1 MNAKVFQDGAPG
13 DGAKDKERIAKRLAR
28 AGVCSRREAERM
40 IADGR
45 VAVDGE
51 TLTSPAISVTRDA
64 RITVDG
70 KPVAKAER
78 TRLWRFHKPRGVLT
92 THRDP
97 EGRPTVFDGL
107 PKALGRLISVGRLD
121 YNSEGLLLLTN
132 DGGLARRLELP
143 SGGWVRRYR
152 VRAFGKIDAK
162 RLEAL
167 AAGISIDGVN
177 YGPIQCGIESQRG
190 DNSWLALSLREGKNR
205 EIRRVM
211 EHLGLTVNRLIRIG
225 FGPFALARLAPGAIE
240 EVPAKA
246 IAEKLG
252 KGSSATPGAKAPK
265 AKPRAR
271 KPAPRGRRKGGQAVA
286 RRRR

>member
-1 MNAKVFQDGAPG
+1 MSAKGSAPG
-13 DGAKDKERIAKRLAR
+13 DGAKGKERIAKRLAR

-45 VAVDGE
+45 VAVDGK
-51 TLTSPAISVTRDA
+51 TLTSPALSVTADA

-70 KPVAKAER
+70 KPVAKAGR

-121 YNSEGLLLLTN
+121 FNSEGLLLLTN

-152 VRAFGKIDAK
+152 VRAFGNIDAE

-167 AAGISIDGVN
+167 AAGITIDGVN
-177 YGPIQCGIESQRG
+177 YGPIHCGIERRRG
-190 DNSWLALSLREGKNR
+190 DNTWLALSLREGKNR

-211 EHLGLTVNRLIRIG
+211 EHLGLTVSRLIRIG
-225 FGPFALARLAPGAIE
+225 FGPFALAKLAPGAIE

-246 IAEKLG
+246 LAEKLG
-252 KGSSATPGAKAPK
+252 KDSAAAPGAKARKP
-265 AKPRAR
+265 KPRAR
-271 KPAPRGRRKGGQAVA
+271 RPAPQRGRKGGQAHA
-286 RRRR
+286 HHRR

>member
-1 MNAKVFQDGAPG
+1 MSANGPAPG
-13 DGAKDKERIAKRLAR
+13 DGASKERIAKRLAG

-45 VAVDGE
+45 VAIDGE
-51 TLTSPAISVTRDA
+51 TLTSPAISVTEDA

-152 VRAFGKIDAK
+152 VRAFGKVDAE

-167 AAGISIDGVN
+167 AAGITIDGVN

-190 DNSWLALSLREGKNR
+190 DNSWLTLSLKEGKNR

-225 FGPFALARLAPGAIE
+225 FGPFALAKLAAGAIE

-252 KGSSATPGAKAPK
+252 KGSAAAAPGAKARK
-265 AKPRAR
+265 AKPRPR
-271 KPAPRGRRKGGQAVA
+271 KPAPRGRRSGGPARA

>member
-1 MNAKVFQDGAPG
+1 
-13 DGAKDKERIAKRLAR
+13 
-28 AGVCSRREAERM
+28 M

-45 VAVDGE
+45 VAVDGK
-51 TLTSPAISVTRDA
+51 TLTNPAISVTAEA

-70 KPVAKAER
+70 KRIGKAER
-78 TRLWRFHKPRGVLT
+78 TRLWRFHKPRGTLT

-121 YNSEGLLLLTN
+121 FNSEGLLLLTN

-152 VRAFGKIDAK
+152 VRAFGKVDSE
-162 RLEAL
+162 RLAAL
-167 AAGISIDGVN
+167 AAGITIDGVN
-177 YGPIQCGIESQRG
+177 YGPIHCGIERQRG

-246 IAEKLG
+246 LTDMLG
-252 KGSSATPGAKAPK
+252 KGAAAAGAKAGK
-265 AKPRAR
+265 AKPRAQ
-271 KPAPRGRRKGGQAVA
+271 KPAPRRRRKGGQAHA
-286 RRRR
+286 HRRR

>member
-1 MNAKVFQDGAPG
+1 MSAKEPNGGTAG
-13 DGAKDKERIAKRLAR
+13 KERIAKRLAR

-45 VAVDGE
+45 VAIDGE
-51 TLTSPAISVTRDA
+51 TLTSPAVSVTAEA

-152 VRAFGKIDAK
+152 VRAFGKVDAG

-167 AAGISIDGVN
+167 AAGITIDGVN

-190 DNSWLALSLREGKNR
+190 DNSWLALSLKEGKNR

-225 FGPFALARLAPGAIE
+225 FGPFALGKLAPGAIE
-240 EVPAKA
+240 QVPAKA

-252 KGSSATPGAKAPK
+252 KGGAGAKAAK

-271 KPAPRGRRKGGQAVA
+271 KPAPGGRRKGGQARA

>member
-1 MNAKVFQDGAPG
+1 MSANGPAPG
-13 DGAKDKERIAKRLAR
+13 DGAIKERIAKRLAR

-45 VAVDGE
+45 VAIDGK
-51 TLTSPAISVTRDA
+51 TLTSPAISVTAEA

-70 KPVAKAER
+70 KRIGKAER
-78 TRLWRFHKPRGVLT
+78 TRLWRFHKPRGKLT

-152 VRAFGKIDAK
+152 VRAFGKVDAE
-162 RLEAL
+162 RLAAL
-167 AAGISIDGVN
+167 AAGITIDGVN
-177 YGPIQCGIESQRG
+177 YGPIHCGIERQRG
-190 DNSWLALSLREGKNR
+190 DNTWLALSLQEGKNR
-205 EIRRVM
+205 EIRHVM

-246 IAEKLG
+246 LADMLG
-252 KGSSATPGAKAPK
+252 KGAAAASAKAGK

-271 KPAPRGRRKGGQAVA
+271 KPAPRRRRKEGQAHA
-286 RRRR
+286 HRRR

>member
-1 MNAKVFQDGAPG
+1 MSAKGPAPG
-13 DGAKDKERIAKRLAR
+13 DGASKERIAKRIAR
-28 AGVCSRREAERM
+28 AGVCSRREAERL

-51 TLTSPAISVTRDA
+51 TLTSPAISVTEDA

-70 KPVAKAER
+70 KPIAKAER

-97 EGRPTVFDGL
+97 EGRPTVFDRL

-121 YNSEGLLLLTN
+121 FNSEGLLLLTN
-132 DGGLARRLELP
+132 DGELARRLELP

-152 VRAFGKIDAK
+152 VRAFGKIDPE
-162 RLEAL
+162 RLGAL

-177 YGPIQCGIESQRG
+177 YGPIRCQIERQRG
-190 DNSWLALSLREGKNR
+190 DNTWLALSLQEGKNR

-211 EHLGLTVNRLIRIG
+211 EHLGLTINRLIRIG
-225 FGPFALARLAPGAIE
+225 FGPFALAKLAPGAID

-246 IAEKLG
+246 LADMLG
-252 KGSSATPGAKAPK
+252 KGSAPGAKADE

-271 KPAPRGRRKGGQAVA
+271 KPAAARRRRKGGQARA
-286 RRRR
+286 HHRR

>member
-1 MNAKVFQDGAPG
+1 MSANGPTPG
-13 DGAKDKERIAKRLAR
+13 DGASKERIAKRLAR
-28 AGVCSRREAERM
+28 AGVCSRREAERL

-70 KPVAKAER
+70 KRIGKAER

-121 YNSEGLLLLTN
+121 FNSEGLLLLTN

-152 VRAFGKIDAK
+152 VRAFGKVDAE
-162 RLEAL
+162 RLAAL
-167 AAGISIDGVN
+167 AAGITIDGVN
-177 YGPIQCGIESQRG
+177 YGPIHCGIERRRG
-190 DNSWLALSLREGKNR
+190 DNTWLALSLQEGKNR

-211 EHLGLTVNRLIRIG
+211 EHLGLTVSRLIRIG
-225 FGPFALARLAPGAIE
+225 FGPFALGKLAPGAIE
-240 EVPAKA
+240 EVPGKA
-246 IAEKLG
+246 LADMLG
-252 KGSSATPGAKAPK
+252 KGSAAPGAKARK

-271 KPAPRGRRKGGQAVA
+271 RPTPRGRGKGGQAVA
-286 RRRR
+286 HRRR

>member
-1 MNAKVFQDGAPG
+1 MNTKEPQGSAKGT
-13 DGAKDKERIAKRLAR
+13 ERIAKRLAR

-51 TLTSPAISVTRDA
+51 TLTSPAISVTREA

-143 SGGWVRRYR
+143 SGGWIRRYR
-152 VRAFGKIDAK
+152 VRAFGKVDAA
-162 RLEAL
+162 RLKAL
-167 AAGISIDGVN
+167 AAGITIDGVN

-190 DNSWLALSLREGKNR
+190 DNSWLMLSLREGKNR

-225 FGPFALARLAPGAIE
+225 FGPFALGKLKPGAIE

-246 IAEKLG
+246 IAEKLRQEADMPG
-252 KGSSATPGAKAPK
+252 KGATPGAKAPK
-265 AKPRAR
+265 AKPRAG
-271 KPAPRGRRKGGQAVA
+271 KPTPRRGRKGGQAHA

>member
-1 MNAKVFQDGAPG
+1 
-13 DGAKDKERIAKRLAR
+13 
-28 AGVCSRREAERM
+28 M

-51 TLTSPAISVTRDA
+51 TLTSPAISVTEDA

-78 TRLWRFHKPRGVLT
+78 TRLWRFHKPRGTLT

-121 YNSEGLLLLTN
+121 FNSEGLLLLTN

-152 VRAFGKIDAK
+152 VRAFGKVDAE

-167 AAGISIDGVN
+167 AAGITIDGVN
-177 YGPIQCGIESQRG
+177 YGPIHCGIERRRG
-190 DNSWLALSLREGKNR
+190 DNTWLALSLREGKNR

-211 EHLGLTVNRLIRIG
+211 EHLGLTVSRLIRIG
-225 FGPFALARLAPGAIE
+225 FGPFALGRLARGAIE
-240 EVPAKA
+240 EVPGKA
-246 IAEKLG
+246 LADMLG
-252 KGSSATPGAKAPK
+252 KGSAAPGAKARK

-271 KPAPRGRRKGGQAVA
+271 RPAPGGRGRGGRAVA
-286 RRRR
+286 HRRR

>member
-1 MNAKVFQDGAPG
+1 MSANGPTPG
-13 DGAKDKERIAKRLAR
+13 DGASKERIAKRLAR

-51 TLTSPAISVTRDA
+51 TLTSPAISVTEDA

-78 TRLWRFHKPRGVLT
+78 TRLWRFHKPRGTLT

-121 YNSEGLLLLTN
+121 FNSEGLLLLTN

-152 VRAFGKIDAK
+152 VRAFGKVDAE

-167 AAGISIDGVN
+167 AAGITIDGVN
-177 YGPIQCGIESQRG
+177 YGPIHCGIERRRG
-190 DNSWLALSLREGKNR
+190 DNTWLALSLREGKNR

-211 EHLGLTVNRLIRIG
+211 EHLGLTVSRLIRIG
-225 FGPFALARLAPGAIE
+225 FGPFALGRLARGAIE
-240 EVPAKA
+240 EVPGKA
-246 IAEKLG
+246 LADMLG
-252 KGSSATPGAKAPK
+252 KGSAAPGAKARK

-271 KPAPRGRRKGGQAVA
+271 RPAPGGRGRGGRAVA
-286 RRRR
+286 HRRR

>member
-1 MNAKVFQDGAPG
+1 MSANGPTPG
-13 DGAKDKERIAKRLAR
+13 DGASKERIAKRLAR

-51 TLTSPAISVTRDA
+51 TLTSPAISVTEDA

-78 TRLWRFHKPRGVLT
+78 TRLWRFHKPRGTLT

-121 YNSEGLLLLTN
+121 FNSEGLLLLTN

-152 VRAFGKIDAK
+152 VRAFGKVNAE

-167 AAGISIDGVN
+167 AAGITIDGVN
-177 YGPIQCGIESQRG
+177 YGPIHCGIERRRG
-190 DNSWLALSLREGKNR
+190 DNTWLALSLREGKNR

-211 EHLGLTVNRLIRIG
+211 EHLGLTVSRLIRIG
-225 FGPFALARLAPGAIE
+225 FGPFALGRLARGAIE
-240 EVPAKA
+240 EVPGKA
-246 IAEKLG
+246 LADMLG
-252 KGSSATPGAKAPK
+252 KGSAPGAKARK

-271 KPAPRGRRKGGQAVA
+271 KPAPQRGRKGGQARA
-286 RRRR
+286 HRRR

>member
-1 MNAKVFQDGAPG
+1 MSANGPAPG
-13 DGAKDKERIAKRLAR
+13 DGASKERIAKRLAR

-45 VAVDGE
+45 VAIDGE
-51 TLTSPAISVTRDA
+51 TLTSPAISVTEDA

-152 VRAFGKIDAK
+152 VRAFGKVDAE

-167 AAGISIDGVN
+167 AAGITIDGVN

-190 DNSWLALSLREGKNR
+190 DNSWLTLSLKEGKNR

-225 FGPFALARLAPGAIE
+225 FGPFALAKLAPGAIE

-252 KGSSATPGAKAPK
+252 KGSAAAAPGAKARK
-265 AKPRAR
+265 AKPRPR
-271 KPAPRGRRKGGQAVA
+271 KPAPRGRRSGGPARA

>member
-1 MNAKVFQDGAPG
+1 MSAKEPNGGTAG
-13 DGAKDKERIAKRLAR
+13 KERIAKRLAR

-45 VAVDGE
+45 VAIDGE
-51 TLTSPAISVTRDA
+51 TLTSPAVSVTEEA

-152 VRAFGKIDAK
+152 VRAFGKVDAE

-167 AAGISIDGVN
+167 AAGITIDGVN

-190 DNSWLALSLREGKNR
+190 DNSWLTLSLKEGKNR

-225 FGPFALARLAPGAIE
+225 FGPFALAKLAPGAIE

-252 KGSSATPGAKAPK
+252 KGSAAAAPGAKARK
-265 AKPRAR
+265 AKPRPR
-271 KPAPRGRRKGGQAVA
+271 KPAPRGRRSGGPARA

>member
-1 MNAKVFQDGAPG
+1 MSAKEPNGGTAG
-13 DGAKDKERIAKRLAR
+13 KERIAKRLAR

-45 VAVDGE
+45 VAIDGE
-51 TLTSPAISVTRDA
+51 TLTSPAVSVTEEA

-152 VRAFGKIDAK
+152 VRAFGKVDEK

-167 AAGISIDGVN
+167 AAGITIDGVN

-190 DNSWLALSLREGKNR
+190 DNSWLALSLKEGKNR

-225 FGPFALARLAPGAIE
+225 FGPFALGRLAPGAIE
-240 EVPAKA
+240 QVPAKA

-252 KGSSATPGAKAPK
+252 KGADMLGKGGAGAKAGE

-271 KPAPRGRRKGGQAVA
+271 KPAPGGRRKGGQARA

>member
-1 MNAKVFQDGAPG
+1 MSAKGPASG
-13 DGAKDKERIAKRLAR
+13 DGAKGKERIAKRLAR
-28 AGVCSRREAERM
+28 AGVCSRREAERL

-70 KPVAKAER
+70 KRIGKAER

-121 YNSEGLLLLTN
+121 FNSEGLLLLTN

-152 VRAFGKIDAK
+152 VRAFGKVDAE

-167 AAGISIDGVN
+167 AAGITIDGVN
-177 YGPIQCGIESQRG
+177 YGPIHCGIERRRG
-190 DNSWLALSLREGKNR
+190 DNTWLALSLREGKNR

-211 EHLGLTVNRLIRIG
+211 EHLGLTVSRLIRIG
-225 FGPFALARLAPGAIE
+225 FGPFALGRLARGAIE
-240 EVPAKA
+240 EVPGKALADMLGKRSAAPAAKA
-246 IAEKLG
+246 R
-252 KGSSATPGAKAPK
+252 K

-271 KPAPRGRRKGGQAVA
+271 RPAPGGRGRGGRARA
-286 RRRR
+286 HRRR

>member
-1 MNAKVFQDGAPG
+1 MSANGPTPG
-13 DGAKDKERIAKRLAR
+13 DGASKERIAKRLAR
-28 AGVCSRREAERM
+28 AGVCSRREAERL

-78 TRLWRFHKPRGVLT
+78 TRLWRFHKPRGTLT

-121 YNSEGLLLLTN
+121 FTSEGLLLLTN

-152 VRAFGKIDAK
+152 VRAFGKVDAE
-162 RLEAL
+162 RL
-167 AAGISIDGVN
+167 
-177 YGPIQCGIESQRG
+177 
-190 DNSWLALSLREGKNR
+190 
-205 EIRRVM
+205 
-211 EHLGLTVNRLIRIG
+211 
-225 FGPFALARLAPGAIE
+225 
-240 EVPAKA
+240 
-246 IAEKLG
+246 
-252 KGSSATPGAKAPK
+252 
-265 AKPRAR
+265 
-271 KPAPRGRRKGGQAVA
+271 
-286 RRRR
+286 

>member
-1 MNAKVFQDGAPG
+1 MNAKEPNG
-13 DGAKDKERIAKRLAR
+13 GAKDKERIAKRLAR

-51 TLTSPAISVTRDA
+51 TLTSPAISVTEDA

-70 KPVAKAER
+70 KPIAKAER
-78 TRLWRFHKPRGVLT
+78 TRLWRFHKPRGTLT

-121 YNSEGLLLLTN
+121 FNSEGLLLLTN

-162 RLEAL
+162 RLETL

-240 EVPAKA
+240 EVPAKT

-252 KGSSATPGAKAPK
+252 RGAAAGAKAPK

-271 KPAPRGRRKGGQAVA
+271 KPAPRGRRKGGQARA
-286 RRRR
+286 RHRR

>member
-1 MNAKVFQDGAPG
+1 MSANGPAPG
-13 DGAKDKERIAKRLAR
+13 DGASKERIAKRLAG

-45 VAVDGE
+45 VAIDGE
-51 TLTSPAISVTRDA
+51 TLTSPAISVTEDA

-152 VRAFGKIDAK
+152 VRAFGKVDAE

-167 AAGISIDGVN
+167 AAGITIDGVN

-190 DNSWLALSLREGKNR
+190 DNSWLTLSLKEGKNR

-225 FGPFALARLAPGAIE
+225 FGPFALAKLAPGAIE

-252 KGSSATPGAKAPK
+252 KGSAAAAPGAKARK
-265 AKPRAR
+265 AKPRPR
-271 KPAPRGRRKGGQAVA
+271 KPAPRGRRSGGPARA

>member
-1 MNAKVFQDGAPG
+1 MSAKEPNGGTAG
-13 DGAKDKERIAKRLAR
+13 KERIAKRLAR

-45 VAVDGE
+45 VAIGGE
-51 TLTSPAISVTRDA
+51 TLTSPAVSVTAEA

-121 YNSEGLLLLTN
+121 FNSEGLLLLTN

-152 VRAFGKIDAK
+152 VRAFGKVDAE

-167 AAGISIDGVN
+167 AAGITIDGVN

-190 DNSWLALSLREGKNR
+190 DNSWLALSLKEGKNR

-225 FGPFALARLAPGAIE
+225 FGPFALAKLAPGAIE

-252 KGSSATPGAKAPK
+252 KGSAAAAPGAKARK
-265 AKPRAR
+265 AKPRPR
-271 KPAPRGRRKGGQAVA
+271 KPAPRGRRSGGPARA